1 MGACSCKKRESLP
14 YKWEFK
20 KELCFGTVFYAGG
33 NMARLKFYKVDMKY
47 IRNLTNV
54 DDKVMSVSP
63 QNNKETR
70 PFLGVIIV

>member
-1 MGACSCKKRESLP
+1 
-14 YKWEFK
+14 
-20 KELCFGTVFYAGG
+20 
-33 NMARLKFYKVDMKY
+33 MARLKFYKVDMKY

-54 DDKVMSVSP
+54 DDKVMSVPP